1 MRQLRKFAAL
11 NAFLAV
17 LPEELA
23 GQVAPYDVR
32 LAQPD
37 ERYVP
42 ANERLPQPLE
52 VVGAPGQRNA
62 AAPERSEDTALDA
75 PAVATL
81 YAYVLSATVQLALEQ
96 RKRELIAAINARLPY
111 PLIEDLRF
119 EQAGAQRIA
128 RQLNILATSPD

>member
-11 NAFLAV
+11 NALLAV

-42 ANERLPQPLE
+42 ANERLAQPLE
-52 VVGAPGQRNA
+52 VIGPREPRTATPAEHGAGA
-62 AAPERSEDTALDA
+62 GLDA
-75 PAVATL
+75 LAVTTL
-81 YAYVLSATVQLALEQ
+81 YAFVRSATVQLALEQ
-96 RKRELIAAINARLPY
+96 RKAELIAAVNARLPY

-128 RQLNILATSPD
+128 RQLNILSTSPD